1 MPAPVLQFEMGMA
14 KEGMEQELMP
24 VTTEYR
30 YEAQVSAGHDS
41 DEINPAREKFDHL
54 NEQMKN
60 RDANIIVTQEWNV
73 EVTHEI
79 KEDV

>member
-1 MPAPVLQFEMGMA
+1 VLQYEMGLVN
-14 KEGMEQELMP
+14 EGMDQELMP
-24 VTTEYR
+24 VTAEYR

-41 DEINPAREKFDHL
+41 DETNPGREKFDHL
-54 NEQMKN
+54 EKQMKT

-79 KEDV
+79 KEDA